1 MRNKP
6 TAKFDAKAFLTKAGT
21 GRSVSVYRKKQV
33 VFTQGDRADSVFYL
47 ERGQIKLAVASSE
60 TQEARHW
67 AAARFC
73 SRTMNPSSILA
84 PSARTPV
91 AMQCVF

>member
-6 TAKFDAKAFLTKAGT
+6 TAEFDAKRFLTKAGT

-47 ERGQIKLAVASSE
+47 ERGQIKLAVISDTGKRRSWPCSDAVTSLAKGVSQASPFGWPLHRQSP
-60 TQEARHW
+60 
-67 AAARFC
+67 
-73 SRTMNPSSILA
+73 M
-84 PSARTPV
+84 
-91 AMQCVF
+91 